1 MNAVFKA
8 CLLALLLL
16 IALSS
21 LVHADNLPAPTLT
34 DSKYSFLTT
43 RTGDHFEMRYNPN
56 TVSGIPEVASMVM
69 KAQDDIDRLFGEY
82 IHYTTIVIAGTNSEF
97 GLFINV
103 GDAPDTARALN
114 WNAGYNGLI
123 VIKSPAMIA
132 DFKQA
137 LVHQMARIAVRSKM
151 NTTYQSMPEWYQDG
165 VASFIAGDLTQAQRG
180 AMMIKATTG
189 KWKSLNELEQA
200 YKNMTIYNYDEQE
213 YRDARAQAA
222 VLVDDIG
229 ARFGG
234 KKLVAIIDDYK
245 GDGNVT
251 GAFIKETTFT
261 PEEMS
266 LALMNMLAGNTAAS
280 PSPGP
285 IAGGTNTSQTGT
297 SPSPTASPT
306 SAPTAAPTDQVTKYV
321 NDSMPEQAAGGWSLP
336 STGNMILDA
345 LIVTVNAAGII
356 SVVLILRRNWH

>member
-16 IALSS
+16 IALSP
-21 LVHADNLPAPTLT
+21 LVYADNLPAPIMT
-34 DSKYSFLTT
+34 DSKYASLTT
-43 RTGDHFEMRYNPN
+43 RTGDHFEMRYYP
-56 TVSGIPEVASMVM
+56 TSVTGIPEVAAIVM

-97 GLFINV
+97 RLFVNV
-103 GDAPDTARALN
+103 GDVPDTARALN

-132 DFKQA
+132 DFKPT

-151 NTTYQSMPEWYQDG
+151 NTTYHSMPEWYQDG
-165 VASFIAGDLTQAQRG
+165 VASFIAGNLTQAQR
-180 AMMIKATTG
+180 AAVTVKAATG
-189 KWKSLNELEQA
+189 KWKSLTELEQA
-200 YKNMTIYNYDEQE
+200 YNNMTVNNYDEQE

-234 KKLVAIIDDYK
+234 KKLIAIIGDYK
-245 GDGNVT
+245 DDGNVT

-266 LALMNMLAGNTAAS
+266 LALMNTLAGNTAAS
-280 PSPGP
+280 PSPSP

-306 SAPTAAPTDQVTKYV
+306 LAPTAAPTDQVTKECQRF
-321 NDSMPEQAAGGWSLP
+321 SAGTQQRAAGRC
-336 STGNMILDA
+336 
-345 LIVTVNAAGII
+345 
-356 SVVLILRRNWH
+356 LRPAT